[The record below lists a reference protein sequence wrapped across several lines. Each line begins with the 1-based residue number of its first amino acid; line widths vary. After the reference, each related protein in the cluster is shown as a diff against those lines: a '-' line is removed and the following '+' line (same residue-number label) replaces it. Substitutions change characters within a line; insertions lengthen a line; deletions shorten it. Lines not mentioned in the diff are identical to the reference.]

1 MEADNSR
8 AAHLL
13 APDQSRTPPDL
24 GMGRQQT
31 APEQTD
37 KDAVIA
43 NQRGRADIRPGGIQV
58 SASVVSAS
66 LGVIIRDQR
75 RHWPNGC
82 KPVLRFLSAKLNGR

>member
-8 AAHLL
+8 AAHPL

-43 NQRGRADIRPGGIQV
+43 NQRGRADIRPGGI
-58 SASVVSAS
+58 
-66 LGVIIRDQR
+66 
-75 RHWPNGC
+75 
-82 KPVLRFLSAKLNGR
+82 